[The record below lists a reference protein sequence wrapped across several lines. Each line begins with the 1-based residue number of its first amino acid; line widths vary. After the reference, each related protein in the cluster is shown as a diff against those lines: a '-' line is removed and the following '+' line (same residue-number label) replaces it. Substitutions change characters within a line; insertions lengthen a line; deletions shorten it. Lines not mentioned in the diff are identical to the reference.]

1 VLFHSILLAEVPVGG
16 IGVAGE
22 KNKIFHFSQVMK
34 EMLGR
39 FKNLQFFT
47 GESMDPEAMICMC
60 EYLDVDGSG
69 NEKPILVS
77 KPQNFFFSLTRCRSE
92 K

>member
-1 VLFHSILLAEVPVGG
+1 
-16 IGVAGE
+16 
-22 KNKIFHFSQVMK
+22 MK

-69 NEKPILVS
+69 NEKPIMVS
-77 KPQNFFFSLTRCRSE
+77 ML
-92 K
+92 